1 MWGRAKATALL
12 ALVAAVLAPTGAW
25 GTVTIGS
32 NLGRAPNVTT
42 GCDPSCTRVGA
53 SLTPAAIAPGGLASP
68 VNGTVVTWRIRVG
81 SSTAPATFRVVRRLP
96 GDLATGAGTSATVT
110 PPVQAITA
118 FPTRLPIAAGEWIGV
133 DCCVGGGGVIG
144 VSGGSGNTDL
154 WLPALADG
162 AAARARFQFGPQDM
176 FETAINA
183 DIEPTS
189 SFTISAVKLGKGG
202 KVTVTTTLPNPGTLT
217 GGDKRDPSLA
227 SVAGKGKQRYLKRST
242 MPVGVAGQTIRLL
255 VRPTKQARAL
265 LKEKGSLKAKLKV
278 VFTPTGGNPATQV
291 LRVRLKR

>member
-1 MWGRAKATALL
+1 LVAL
-12 ALVAAVLAPTGAW
+12 ALAMLAPAAAR

-32 NLGRAPNVTT
+32 NLGRVPNVLT
-42 GCDPSCTRVGA
+42 GCDPSCTRVPA
-53 SLTPAAIAPGGLASP
+53 SLTPAALAAGGVSSP

-81 SSTAPATFRVVRRLP
+81 NSSAPVRFRVVRRFP
-96 GDLATGAGTSATVT
+96 GDLGTGAGTSATVT
-110 PPVQAITA
+110 PPIQSITA
-118 FPTRLPIAAGEWIGV
+118 FPTRLPIAVHESIGV

-144 VSGGSGNTDL
+144 VSGGNGTTDF

-162 AAARARFQFGPQDM
+162 AAPRARFQFGPQDM

-189 SFTISAVKLGKGG
+189 AFTISQVKLGKGG
-202 KVTVTTTLPNPGTLT
+202 KVTVTATLPNPGTLE
-217 GGDKRDPSLA
+217 GGDKRDPRLA
-227 SVAGKGKQRYLKRST
+227 SASAGKKKQKFLKRST

-255 VRPTKQARAL
+255 AKPTKQARAL
-265 LKEKGSLKAKLKV
+265 LREKGRLKAKLKV

-291 LRVRLKR
+291 LPVRLKR